1 MSAPKIHFLADG
13 RFVAYPAK
21 HQYALEMFMMTNHG
35 PQDTLRVTR
44 PGGHFGDVEVE
55 IRMLR
60 PRKFIEVTLG
70 TNQCRVVRLLQTGFE
85 VDLRSKSSLS
95 APFKWT
101 HQDIDTDQW
110 VPFDNHD
117 QYLIEQAFLRREK
130 QYVLQ
135 GGGDVNGG
143 VLDFAR
149 MKYSVGNFPE
159 ENLRRSELQTTRFEP
174 ERNLAVESRTYEYRV
189 PTGWAPFPTN
199 VS

>member
-70 TNQCRVVRLLQTGFE
+70 TNQCRVVRLLQLQTGFE
-85 VDLRSKSSLS
+85 VNQRSKSSLS
-95 APFKWT
+95 SPFQWT

-110 VPFDNHD
+110 EPFDDQD
-117 QYLIEQAFLRREK
+117 QYLIEQAFSRREK
-130 QYVLQ
+130 QHVLQ
-135 GGGDVNGG
+135 GGG

-149 MKYSVGNFPE
+149 MKYSVHPLPE
-159 ENLRRSELQTTRFEP
+159 ENLRRAE
-174 ERNLAVESRTYEYRV
+174 
-189 PTGWAPFPTN
+189 
-199 VS
+199 